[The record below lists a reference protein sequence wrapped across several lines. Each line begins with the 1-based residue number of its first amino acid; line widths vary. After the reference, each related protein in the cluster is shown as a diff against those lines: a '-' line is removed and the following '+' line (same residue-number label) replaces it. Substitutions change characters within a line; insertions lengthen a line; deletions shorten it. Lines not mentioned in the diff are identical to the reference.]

1 MFCRHCGKE
10 IDDKAVVCIYCG
22 IPTDNKMQW
31 AAPQQQQGQQW
42 QQVEQKKVNAFGI
55 AGFVVSLVSLWLG
68 FLFCIAS
75 IVGLVLSIVG
85 MVNMKKCKVNGLAIA
100 GLVIGIVSVFLWSL
114 WWIVFGSILGSPF
127 FW

>member
-10 IDDKAVVCIYCG
+10 IDDKAVVCVYCG

-31 AAPQQQQGQQW
+31 SAPQQQQW

-68 FLFCIAS
+68 FFFCIAS

-85 MVNMKKCKVNGLAIA
+85 MVNMKKCRVNGLAIA
-100 GLVIGIVSVFLWSL
+100 GLVIGIVSVFLWTL
-114 WWIVFGSILGSPF
+114 WWIVFGSSFMWL
-127 FW
+127 